1 MNNQIDNLL
10 ALYALGDLTEEE
22 IQQVEQYIA
31 TRPGARLRLEEL
43 KQIVAADLA
52 DIPPLTPSDQIT
64 REIMLRV
71 EKDAVARRLARLP
84 ANPTLWQRLRHFWQ
98 SPLFTGMGFALAA
111 FVAVWVL
118 LLLQQNR
125 DLQTEQM
132 ALIEAR
138 QTLTAELAETTNQR
152 NALQGENEA
161 LLNQIQQLQT
171 DNQRLRVSLA
181 EADDARQQ
189 MVADLAQV
197 EADLARVAAD
207 YDTLLQA
214 IETAET
220 ELIVLREIEQL
231 IESPDTHAVALPGT
245 DTSPDAHG
253 QLIAN
258 PEHHLALLVVSA
270 LPALPEE
277 QEYQVLLIYDDGH
290 DTADTF
296 RVDPQGQN
304 VLLIHSPTPLSRYQA
319 IGVSVEPRGG
329 SPQRTG
335 DIVLLGSLV
344 N

>member
-22 IQQVEQYIA
+22 TQQVEQYLA

-43 KQIVAADLA
+43 KQLVAADLA
-52 DIPPLTPSDQIT
+52 DIPPLTPPAPIT
-64 REIMLRV
+64 ETLMRRV
-71 EKDAVARRLARLP
+71 EKDAAARQTARPP
-84 ANPTLWQRLRHFWQ
+84 ATPSLRQKLRHFWQ
-98 SPLFTGMGFALAA
+98 SPLFTGLGFALAA
-111 FVAVWVL
+111 FVAVWGL

-125 DLQTEQM
+125 SLQTEQI
-132 ALIEAR
+132 ALVETR
-138 QTLTAELAETTNQR
+138 QTLTAELANTTSQL
-152 NALQGENEA
+152 NAFQSENET
-161 LLNQIQQLQT
+161 LLSRIQQLQT
-171 DNQRLRVSLA
+171 ENERLQVNLA
-181 EADDARQQ
+181 AADDTQQ
-189 MVADLAQV
+189 QLAAELAQV
-197 EADLARVAAD
+197 ETD
-207 YDTLLQA
+207 YHNLLRA

-220 ELIVLREIEQL
+220 ELITLREIEQL
-231 IESPDTHAVALPGT
+231 IESPHTHAVTLPGT
-245 DTSPDAHG
+245 ETQPEAHG

-277 QEYQVLLIYDDGH
+277 QEYQVLLIYDTGH

-304 VLLIHSPTPLSRYQA
+304 VLLIHSPTSLNRYEA
-319 IGVSVEPRGG
+319 IGVSIEPKGG